1 MQISQTEENLAK
13 TINCVA
19 QSNLSFTEGD
29 LKLLVTELSRS
40 LMDQSRV
47 VITTTIKQCIYIYI
61 CMYIYIGLHFLWFQ
75 VTNSSQ
81 SNLRALFAELP
92 AESFTSGNLNDAE
105 FMSFWFQI
113 KMKPLL
119 PQIPQEFLSCINT
132 RAFSCQA
139 YRALYVNHV
148 PFNWHMIAVHYLIIT
163 NPLVCPW

>member
-61 CMYIYIGLHFLWFQ
+61 YVCIYILDCIFYGFRWLTHLKATSEPCLQNCQQKASHREISMMLSSW
-75 VTNSSQ
+75 VSGSKSRWSPCYLKSHRNSC
-81 SNLRALFAELP
+81 P
-92 AESFTSGNLNDAE
+92 AST
-105 FMSFWFQI
+105 
-113 KMKPLL
+113 
-119 PQIPQEFLSCINT
+119 
-132 RAFSCQA
+132 
-139 YRALYVNHV
+139 HV
-148 PFNWHMIAVHYLIIT
+148 PSAVRPTGHCTLIMFPSTDI
-163 NPLVCPW
+163 W